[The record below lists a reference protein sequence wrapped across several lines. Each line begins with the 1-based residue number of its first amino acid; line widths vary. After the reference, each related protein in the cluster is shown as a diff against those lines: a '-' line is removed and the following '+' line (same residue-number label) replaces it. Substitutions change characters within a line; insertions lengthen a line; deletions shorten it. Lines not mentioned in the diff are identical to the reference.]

1 MFADLVK
8 SRDMLKGIRSRLSY
22 SSKASNDRAPPTMAQ
37 EWRGSKQSVR
47 ESLSKGSVPDR
58 GSAFIKEKICRPR
71 GYATFS
77 KWDGSLRKSKTQSE
91 SKKTEAETNFGSFRR
106 VHYQAHKRI
115 RDTYEPLSCYYC
127 CIE

>member
-1 MFADLVK
+1 
-8 SRDMLKGIRSRLSY
+8 MLKGIRSRLSY
-22 SSKASNDRAPPTMAQ
+22 SSKASNDRAPPTLNNMAQ
-37 EWRGSKQSVR
+37 DWRGSKQSAR
-47 ESLSKGSVPDR
+47 GSLSRGSVLDA

-77 KWDGSLRKSKTQSE
+77 KWDGTLKKSKAQAD